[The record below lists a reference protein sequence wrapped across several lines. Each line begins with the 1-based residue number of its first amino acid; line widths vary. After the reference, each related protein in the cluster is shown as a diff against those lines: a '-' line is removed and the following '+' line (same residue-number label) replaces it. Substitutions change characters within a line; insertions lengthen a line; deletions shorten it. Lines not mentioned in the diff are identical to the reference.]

1 MPKIGVAVCGNSGL
15 DYMQHDKEIRIFR
28 SLLNLGGKEYEDFV
42 GINAAEFYK
51 ILDATPDIP
60 AFTAQTSTGYLL
72 NMYEEMKAAGYDEA
86 IVITISAPLSGTYQN
101 ALLASRMI
109 EGFPVHLFDSKSVS
123 YVEAKMALKAWE
135 LAKKGKTV
143 PEIFKVLETIR
154 DNNHIFVTV
163 DTLKFLVKNGRL
175 SNAAG
180 FLGGLLK
187 LKPLLEVSKEGKVE
201 TIDKIRTTSKAREAM
216 VQRFVEETKN
226 LTNYETFIVYTNN
239 LDEMTEY
246 AKHLETDHGIKNIR
260 LVPLTPVVG
269 CHAGPGTMGLGYVP
283 QV

>member
-1 MPKIGVAVCGNSGL
+1 MAKIGVAVCGNSGL
-15 DYMQHDKEIRIFR
+15 DYMQHDKEIRIYR
-28 SLLNLGGKEYEDFV
+28 SLLNLDGKEYEDFV
-42 GINAAEFYK
+42 GINAEDFYK
-51 ILDATPDIP
+51 KLVENPDVA

-72 NMYEEMKAAGYDEA
+72 NMYEEMKAAGYVEA

-109 EGFPVHLFDSKSVS
+109 EGFQVHLFDSKSVS

-135 LAKKGKTV
+135 MSQKGKSV
-143 PEIFKVLETIR
+143 ADILKVLETIR
-154 DNNHIFVTV
+154 DNNHIYVTV

-180 FLGGLLK
+180 FLGSLLK
-187 LKPLLEVSKEGKVE
+187 LKPLLEISKEGKVQ

-216 VQRFVEETKN
+216 VQRFLEETKS

-239 LDEMTEY
+239 RDEMVEY
-246 AKHLETDHGIKNIR
+246 AKHLETDHGFKNIL